1 MLAQSVSH
9 RSTAVLGAE
18 YVNFVAVP
26 LPAPRSLLPQHHPRL
41 HLDHV
46 DFELC
51 SLHPEL
57 DRLAKHL
64 LRPLRPIQPH
74 RLGARLQP
82 ERPDQP
88 DHPEKMIG
96 MKMREED
103 LGQRKAYPVA
113 HHLALGALT
122 TLEQQSLPFAD
133 EGDTGDI
140 PFYGGPGS
148 TGA

>member
-1 MLAQSVSH
+1 MLAQSVPDGSPTML
-9 RSTAVLGAE
+9 RCKDVDLIRI
-18 YVNFVAVP
+18 P
-26 LPAPRSLLPQHHPRL
+26 HHL
-41 HLDHV
+41 TGLDFADL

-51 SLHPEL
+51 SLRPEL

-122 TLEQQSLPFAD
+122 
-133 EGDTGDI
+133 
-140 PFYGGPGS
+140 
-148 TGA
+148 

>member
-1 MLAQSVSH
+1 MLAQSVPDGSPTMLRCKDVDLIRIPH
-9 RSTAVLGAE
+9 
-18 YVNFVAVP
+18 
-26 LPAPRSLLPQHHPRL
+26 PASRIPN
-41 HLDHV
+41 HLTGLDFADL

-88 DHPEKMIG
+88 DHPKKMIG

-103 LGQRKAYPVA
+103 LGQRKAHPVA

-122 TLEQQSLPFAD
+122 ALEQQSLPFAD